1 MNKQA
6 SIDLGQRDIEHLVH
20 PYSNFANNRSG
31 GPLVIERGEGV
42 YVYGTDGRRFLEG
55 MAGLWSTSLG
65 FSEPRLVEAAR
76 QQLEK
81 LPYSQ
86 IFGNRSHEPGIR
98 LAEQLT
104 RIAPKGLNHVLFS
117 NSGSEAND
125 AAVKVV
131 WYYNNQIGKPARK
144 KLVGRYFGYHGV
156 TGAAASLTGLAP
168 VHADFDL
175 PLPRMVHTDAPSHYH
190 FGNKDESVA
199 EFTDRIASNLEALI
213 QKEGP
218 ENIAAFI
225 AEPVMGAGGVI
236 VPPPGYFDKIQ
247 AILRKHDIL
256 FIVDE
261 VITGFG
267 RTGEMFGSFTYNLK
281 PDMMTVAKQLSSS
294 YLPISGLLM
303 TDKIHDAIS
312 SGSVKNGAFSH
323 GVTYAAHPVCAAVA
337 LETLAIYQERD
348 IVSHVKK
355 VSPRLQ
361 QGLQALQNHPLVG
374 EARGVGL
381 VGAVE
386 LTRSKTDRAAF
397 DPKLGLGAYI
407 QARGLEHGVIVRNI
421 RDAIAVCPP
430 LIIDEAQIEELL
442 EGLRRALDDGL
453 DHARKQKWI

>member
-1 MNKQA
+1 MNKPA
-6 SIDLGQRDIEHLVH
+6 SFDLGQRDLDHLVH
-20 PYSNFANNRSG
+20 PYSNFTTNRTG
-31 GPLVIERGEGV
+31 GPLVMDRGEGV
-42 YVYGTDGRRFLEG
+42 YVYDADGRRYLEG

-65 FSEPRLVEAAR
+65 FSEPRLVEAATR
-76 QQLEK
+76 QLEK

-104 RIAPKGLNHVLFS
+104 RIAPKGLNHALFA

-131 WYYNNQIGKPARK
+131 WYYNNQIGKPATK
-144 KLVGRYFGYHGV
+144 KLIGRYFGYHGV
-156 TGAAASLTGLAP
+156 TVAAGSLTGLAP

-175 PLPRMVHTDAPSHYH
+175 PLPQMRHTDAPSFYH
-190 FGNKDESVA
+190 FGKPDESVT
-199 EFTDRIASNLEALI
+199 EFVDRIAGNLEALI

-218 ENIAAFI
+218 ETIAAFI

-236 VPPPGYFDKIQ
+236 VPPEGYFERIQ

-267 RTGEMFGSFTYNLK
+267 RTGEMFGSFTYGLK
-281 PDMMTVAKQLSSS
+281 PDMMTVAKALSSS
-294 YLPISGLLM
+294 YLPISALLM
-303 TDKIHDAIS
+303 TDKIHDAIAA
-312 SGSVKNGAFSH
+312 GSVKNGAFAH

-337 LETLAIYQERD
+337 LETLAIYEERS
-348 IVSHVKK
+348 IVAHVKE
-355 VSPRLQ
+355 VAPRLQ
-361 QGLQALQNHPLVG
+361 QGLQALQNHPLIG
-374 EARGVGL
+374 EVRGVGL

-397 DPKLGLGAYI
+397 DTKLGLGAYI
-407 QARGLEHGVIVRNI
+407 QSRGLEHGVIVRNI

-430 LIIDEAQIEELL
+430 LIITEAEIEELL

-453 DHARKQKWI
+453 DHARKEKWL